1 MDSLYKPKGVE
12 ERWQQTWEQE
22 GLYEAEPDPSRERFV
37 ISIPPPNVTGELHMG
52 HALNASIQDLLIR
65 WHRMR
70 GFNTLWQPG
79 YDHAG
84 IATQNV
90 IEKELAKEGLTRH
103 DLGREKFLER
113 TWAWLEK
120 YGGVIMGQLRRLGA
134 SLDYRRERMT
144 MDEAYVRAVLR
155 WFVHLHDRGYLFRAN
170 RIVNWCPRC
179 ASAISDLE
187 VNHEETDDTLYTI
200 RYPLADGSGH
210 ITIATVRPP
219 TMLADVAV
227 AVHPDDARYGE
238 LIGKQAVL
246 PIVGRELPIVADE
259 RVDPEF
265 GTGAVKITPGHDPMD
280 WEIGRDH
287 QLREL
292 SVIGFAGSMNEEAG
306 EFAGLSQQAATDRIV
321 AQLEREGLLESKEP
335 YRHAVAHCDRCG
347 ERIEPL
353 ISLQWWCEMTELARP
368 AIDVVKDRRVRVRP
382 DRYTKVYLDWM
393 EAIRPWCISR
403 QLWWGHQIPAWYCP
417 DGHTTVAESPPA
429 ACAEC
434 GSPELR
440 QDEDVLDTWFSSAL
454 WPFATLG
461 WPEDTP
467 ELRAWYPNDVSST
480 DRGIIFLWEAR
491 MIMAGLELMG
501 DVPFHTV
508 NIHSTINAPDGRR
521 MSKSLGT
528 GIDPLETVGKYGADA
543 TRYGLLKMSSTQDVR
558 FSTGPIEE
566 GRKLANKL
574 WNVSRLILANAGDAR
589 PDARPQDLEERWI
602 LARLDTTREQLEQD
616 LGEYNFSHAVARL
629 YRLTFDDFCDWY
641 AEAIKPRLYENDED
655 ARATALAALER
666 LLKLLHPVMPH
677 VTEEIW
683 SNLPGRES
691 RLIVAPWL
699 EADTA
704 YRADEN
710 ALAGV
715 QEAAEIF
722 RRSRVRVALD
732 GDALRIFEAVVRP
745 AQTTPD
751 GGNAKVEIERLEKEI
766 ARAEGMLA
774 NDRFVQ
780 NAPAE
785 VVEAER
791 EKLARYKRE
800 LDAVTN

>member
-1 MDSLYKPKGVE
+1 MEPLYKPEGVE
-12 ERWQQTWEQE
+12 ERWQRTWEDD
-22 GLYEAEPDPSRERFV
+22 GLYAAEPDSERDPFV
-37 ISIPPPNVTGELHMG
+37 ICIPPPNVTGELHMG

-70 GFNTLWQPG
+70 GFNAVWQPG

-113 TWAWLEK
+113 TWAWLEL

-144 MDEAYVRAVLR
+144 MDDAYVRAVLR
-155 WFVHLHDRGYLFRAN
+155 WFVHLHERGFLYRAN

-187 VNHEETDDTLYTI
+187 VVHEETDDTLYFV

-227 AVHPDDARYGE
+227 AVHPADERYRN
-238 LIGKQAVL
+238 LVGKEAVL
-246 PIVGRELPIVADE
+246 PIVGRKLPIIEDE
-259 RVDPEF
+259 RVDREF

-287 QLREL
+287 QLPEL
-292 SVIGFAGSMNEEAG
+292 SVIGFDARMNDEAG
-306 EFAGLSQQAATDRIV
+306 EFAGLTQEDANGRIV
-321 AQLEREGLLESKEP
+321 ARLEQEGLLESREP
-335 YRHAVAHCDRCG
+335 YRHGVAHCDRCG

-353 ISLQWWCEMTELARP
+353 VSLQWWCEMTELARA
-368 AIDVVKDRRVRVRP
+368 AIEAVREGRVRFRP
-382 DRYTKVYLDWM
+382 DRYTKVYLDWI
-393 EAIRPWCISR
+393 EVIRPWCISR
-403 QLWWGHQIPAWYCP
+403 QLWWGHQIPAWYCA
-417 DGHTTVAESPPA
+417 DGHVTVAESTPD

-434 GSPELR
+434 SSHDLR

-501 DVPFHTV
+501 DIPFHTV

-528 GIDPLETVGKYGADA
+528 GIDPLETINAHGADA

-558 FSTGPIEE
+558 FSAGAIEE

-574 WNVSRLILANAGDAR
+574 WNVSRLILANVGDAR
-589 PDARPQDLEERWI
+589 PQARPRGIEERWI
-602 LARLDTTREQLEQD
+602 LARLDAARAEIDAHLTDFE
-616 LGEYNFSHAVARL
+616 FAPAVNRL
-629 YRLTFDDFCDWY
+629 YRVTFDDFCDWY
-641 AEAIKPRLYENDED
+641 AEAIKPRLYDGDED
-655 ARATALAALER
+655 ARATALAALEL

-683 SNLPGRES
+683 SNLPERAT
-691 RLIVAPWL
+691 RLIVAPWPEPE
-699 EADTA
+699 EAH
-704 YRADEN
+704 ADDLD
-710 ALAGV
+710 ALVPA

-722 RRSRVRVALD
+722 RRSGVRVALD
-732 GDALRIFEAVVRP
+732 GDDLRIFEAVVRP
-745 AQTTPD
+745 GRAAGD
-751 GGNAKVEIERLEKEI
+751 GNVAAEIERLQKEI

-774 NDRFVQ
+774 NERFVQ
-780 NAPAE
+780 NAPAD
-785 VVEAER
+785 VVDAER

-800 LDAVTN
+800 LDALGN